1 MNEALEKKTLYNKI
15 KDNYKKNTKF
25 YISFVVFIII
35 ILLSYQLYSFYK
47 VNKIHKSSLEYSRVI
62 NLKTSPEYIL
72 ELENLSLKKDFYSI
86 LAKLEKINYH
96 IETKDLDLAY
106 DIYLDLLNDKILN
119 KIYIGIIA
127 LHGSYNLLNFEEFST
142 NKENIIEKIYNLIS
156 FVDPKIQ
163 SYYGLRLE
171 ILFLLSLIE
180 NNNINNENTIKLY
193 NEIQESNTITASL
206 KERVKKIHDFNKY
219 K

>member
-1 MNEALEKKTLYNKI
+1 MKVIKKFNLNVSNKTLN
-15 KDNYKKNTKF
+15 N
-25 YISFVVFIII
+25 
-35 ILLSYQLYSFYK
+35 
-47 VNKIHKSSLEYSRVI
+47 
-62 NLKTSPEYIL
+62 
-72 ELENLSLKKDFYSI
+72 
-86 LAKLEKINYH
+86 
-96 IETKDLDLAY
+96 
-106 DIYLDLLNDKILN
+106 
-119 KIYIGIIA
+119 IYIGIIA

-193 NEIQESNTITASL
+193 NEIQESNTITTSL
-206 KERVKKIHDFNKY
+206 KERVAKVKQIYSEVLQFIYDFLSSSSPASTKRT
-219 K
+219 

>member
-62 NLKTSPEYIL
+62 NLKTSPEYIQ

-119 KIYIGIIA
+119 NIYIGIIA

-193 NEIQESNTITASL
+193 NEIQESNTITTSL

>member
-119 KIYIGIIA
+119 NIYIGIIA

>member
-62 NLKTSPEYIL
+62 NLKTSPEYIQ

-119 KIYIGIIA
+119 NIYIGIIA